1 MQNRL
6 IFWQSSI
13 QKFMSIVVSTL
24 ILLSESTITIE
35 SLDTARSTADRSSP
49 RKFFSRGMSAEF
61 SHNKKVSE
69 PKTTLKIIIFF

>member
-6 IFWQSSI
+6 IFWQSSM
-13 QKFMSIVVSTL
+13 QNFMSIVVSTL

-49 RKFFSRGMSAEF
+49 RKFFSRGMSAE
-61 SHNKKVSE
+61 SHTIKRSQDPKL
-69 PKTTLKIIIFF
+69 PKTNML